1 MTLSSRAFPR
11 LSSSSTPARAT
22 PPTAGAAQRV
32 LAPPARHAPVLLAVP
47 ARHRLPAHPPATAP
61 VTARAETA
69 HPRATAGNPRSPA
82 TLPIAAGRAAGQ
94 GLRVSRAARLLP
106 ALMPATR
113 RSLRMRATAVTAP
126 CARSRAGLR
135 LPKPATWASPGL
147 PAPRQPAQA
156 LRRPCCLR
164 ADRRAH

>member
-11 LSSSSTPARAT
+11 PSSSSTPARAT
-22 PPTAGAAQRV
+22 LLTAGAAQHV
-32 LAPPARHAPVLLAVP
+32 LAPPARRTQVLPAAPV
-47 ARHRLPAHPPATAP
+47 RHRLPARPPVTAP
-61 VTARAETA
+61 VAAWAETA
-69 HPRATAGNPRSPA
+69 HPLATAGNPRSPA
-82 TLPIAAGRAAGQ
+82 TLPIAAGRAAG
-94 GLRVSRAARLLP
+94 RERRACRAARLPP

-147 PAPRQPAQA
+147 PAPTSARSSVSPALLSA
-156 LRRPCCLR
+156 C
-164 ADRRAH
+164 